1 MAHPAGRGIADGGRH
16 HRRDGLSESARLNLK
31 GPHCGPGFFAS
42 TAKNMNFRTT
52 VILIVLLVIA
62 GVWLFIDRTST
73 KPLTPSPENGV
84 QADTGKKI
92 LDISETT
99 VTKVEITPASGT
111 KIVLTKKDSKWR
123 LTEPVDA
130 PADQF
135 AVDDL
140 VRSLTDMR
148 SKGAVDTATAGAA
161 KYTVTLEA
169 AGKTSKFAL
178 SDKSL
183 VGDTVYVTLD
193 GASQS
198 QVASA
203 DAFDKLDKPV
213 DDLRDKQL
221 VSTPSTEIK
230 QVRVEGQGTK
240 FALAKTAKGWE
251 ITEPQKMP
259 AEETA
264 ASDILYAITGLRAV
278 GFAGNDVASLTGLDK
293 PVATISFSTA
303 APGTQPSAS
312 QPAMTTIALG
322 RYEDIRKQNIY
333 ATIVGSNVIAR
344 VPATIL
350 ESIKKQPLDLRDKK
364 AIDIEPADV
373 TEIRLSADKS
383 ATTQPTTK
391 PAIKKEIVLQLR
403 PPEATSAPTTA
414 PTTGPS
420 TKPSTKPAL
429 SKWLVREM
437 GTSISADD
445 GKVASLLADLHPLR
459 ADKYLATAP
468 TTRPVA
474 QYALRITSGGIHGL
488 ALTQYELHIT
498 DPGGDKPLI
507 GQVNGLSFEMS
518 RSILPRFEENY
529 VKDTTTPIPSSQI
542 NDKVQ

>member
-1 MAHPAGRGIADGGRH
+1 
-16 HRRDGLSESARLNLK
+16 
-31 GPHCGPGFFAS
+31 
-42 TAKNMNFRTT
+42 
-52 VILIVLLVIA
+52 
-62 GVWLFIDRTST
+62 
-73 KPLTPSPENGV
+73 
-84 QADTGKKI
+84 
-92 LDISETT
+92 
-99 VTKVEITPASGT
+99 
-111 KIVLTKKDSKWR
+111 
-123 LTEPVDA
+123 
-130 PADQF
+130 
-135 AVDDL
+135 
-140 VRSLTDMR
+140 
-148 SKGAVDTATAGAA
+148 
-161 KYTVTLEA
+161 
-169 AGKTSKFAL
+169 
-178 SDKSL
+178 
-183 VGDTVYVTLD
+183 
-193 GASQS
+193 
-198 QVASA
+198 
-203 DAFDKLDKPV
+203 
-213 DDLRDKQL
+213 
-221 VSTPSTEIK
+221 
-230 QVRVEGQGTK
+230 
-240 FALAKTAKGWE
+240 
-251 ITEPQKMP
+251 
-259 AEETA
+259 
-264 ASDILYAITGLRAV
+264 
-278 GFAGNDVASLTGLDK
+278 
-293 PVATISFSTA
+293 
-303 APGTQPSAS
+303 
-312 QPAMTTIALG
+312 MTTIALG